1 MAFTTGQGFMPYLLR
16 DLKNIMPEG
25 TAPQLKVDYKGL
37 LKYLTESGYKRVL
50 NEGQTGA
57 QLQQQQIKYKPR
69 FTAAQTTT
77 TDSCTVTVNQGYQEI
92 PVNLTNAR
100 YFAVCLDDRT
110 VQQYMDE
117 SISGIQNGGALMGAG
132 GEIYNEIL
140 RSGNAI
146 CEAVNQDL
154 WPLLTPAVGVNRRSG
169 NKGDNINVTLNSNN
183 FVLTDGFP
191 QIFSDIKQNLFSS
204 VNGKYT
210 MIGSGLMEN
219 YMGSA
224 GMLGM
229 NQAGLANNLGLN
241 KLNFLLD
248 QDAPSL
254 LGTNQ
259 VLLIDDGAVQL
270 VEFMRFTG
278 AYAGFKG
285 TSTFGTIPLP
295 VQMNNAEVKNVWF
308 DYQLRYSDCP
318 TTFTDSYYGTSISL
332 NRGWNIILSK
342 QFGLFTIPSYVY
354 SNPGDPMFGNTGII
368 KYTITNS

>member
-1 MAFTTGQGFMPYLLR
+1 MAFTTGQGFMPYFLR
-16 DLKNIMPEG
+16 DFKNIMPEG
-25 TAPQLKVDYKGL
+25 TVPQLKVDYKGL
-37 LKYLTESGYKRVL
+37 LKHLTESGYKRVL

-57 QLQQQQIKYKPR
+57 QLQQQQIKFKPR

-77 TDSCTVTVNQGYQEI
+77 TDSCTVTVNQGYNEV

-117 SISGIQNGGALMGAG
+117 SISGIQNGALLQGAG

-154 WPLLTPAVGVNRRSG
+154 WPLLTPAVGTNRRSG

-248 QDAPSL
+248 QDAPAL

-259 VLLIDDGAVQL
+259 VLLVDDGAIQL
-270 VEFMRFTG
+270 VEFMRYTG

-295 VQMNNAEVKNVWF
+295 MQMNNAEVKNVWF

-318 TTFTDSYYGTSISL
+318 TNFTDSYYGTTIAL

-342 QFGLFTIPSYVY
+342 QFGLFTIPSYMY
-354 SNPGDPMFGNTGII
+354 SNPGDPMNGNTGII

>member
-1 MAFTTGQGFMPYLLR
+1 M
-16 DLKNIMPEG
+16 
-25 TAPQLKVDYKGL
+25 
-37 LKYLTESGYKRVL
+37 
-50 NEGQTGA
+50 
-57 QLQQQQIKYKPR
+57 
-69 FTAAQTTT
+69 
-77 TDSCTVTVNQGYQEI
+77 
-92 PVNLTNAR
+92 
-100 YFAVCLDDRT
+100 
-110 VQQYMDE
+110 
-117 SISGIQNGGALMGAG
+117 
-132 GEIYNEIL
+132 
-140 RSGNAI
+140 
-146 CEAVNQDL
+146 NQDL
-154 WPLLTPAVGVNRRSG
+154 WPLLTPAIGVNRRSG
-169 NKGDNINVTLNSNN
+169 NKGDTINVTLNSNN

-270 VEFMRFTG
+270 VEFMRYTG

-295 VQMNNAEVKNVWF
+295 MQMNNAEVKNVWF

-318 TTFTDSYYGTSISL
+318 TNFTDAYYGTTIAL

-342 QFGLFTIPSYVY
+342 QFGLFTIPSYMY
-354 SNPGDPMFGNTGII
+354 SNPGDPMNGNTGII